1 MTALYLLSLLMML
14 PVLQLLVVSRF
25 FVSDDVNFRKV
36 FGRRQGALK
45 LDLDAVV
52 KLQKWAWS

>member
-14 PVLQLLVVSRF
+14 PVLQLLEVSRF

-36 FGRRQGALK
+36 FGRQGALK